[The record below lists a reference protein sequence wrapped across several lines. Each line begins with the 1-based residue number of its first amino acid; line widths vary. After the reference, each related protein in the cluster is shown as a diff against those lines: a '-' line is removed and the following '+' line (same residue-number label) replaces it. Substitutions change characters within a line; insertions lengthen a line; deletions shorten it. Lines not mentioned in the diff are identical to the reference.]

1 MGVLRWLMLASHVP
15 PGGTGGGIVRY
26 TVEFTRALRH
36 QPDVEVHV
44 VASRAA
50 RDWWVEQ
57 LGSSARVH
65 VGKGWQHDRG
75 SNRRHSDVSGAGQ
88 VPAGVAFDVVHSAQH
103 LLPPPM
109 GALRVLTVHDMLPLD
124 RPAETDHSEALRL
137 RGPYLESIRE
147 ADLIVCVSAA
157 SRSRMLAY
165 VPTARNRS
173 LVIPLAAAPAVTQAA
188 SEPVAGLPPGRF
200 VLAVGD
206 GTPRK
211 NLALL
216 TRCWPEVT
224 AHVPDAVLVFA
235 GPPGRGK
242 PAATADMTQL
252 ERAGSLKRLGLV
264 SDAHLRWC
272 YENAAVVAIPSLLE
286 GFGLPVAEALA
297 FGAPVLVSDDPAL
310 VEAGDGVVTVL
321 PSDRPQMWSRAL
333 VEALAVP
340 RRASGDHSVAPVR
353 TWDDVARET
362 VEAVARRG
370 HRGGLLHG

>member
-1 MGVLRWLMLASHVP
+1 MLAGHVP
-15 PGGTGGGIVRY
+15 AGGAGGGIVRY
-26 TVEFTRALRH
+26 TVEFTRALRR
-36 QPDVEVHV
+36 QPGVEVHV
-44 VASRAA
+44 VASRDA
-50 RDWWVEQ
+50 RDWWIEQ
-57 LGSSARVH
+57 LGSSTQVH
-65 VGKGWQHDRG
+65 VGKTWQHQRG
-75 SNRRHSDVSGAGQ
+75 SGERQRETPGVDH
-88 VPAGVAFDVVHSAQH
+88 VPGGVNYDVVHSAQH

-173 LVIPLAAAPAVTQAA
+173 LVIPLAAAPAVTQVVP
-188 SEPVAGLPPGRF
+188 EPVAGLPPGRF

-211 NLALL
+211 NLSLL
-216 TRCWPEVT
+216 TRCWPQV
-224 AHVPDAVLVFA
+224 AVQVPDAVLVFA
-235 GPPGRGK
+235 GPPGRGR
-242 PAATADMTQL
+242 PAATADMAHL
-252 ERAGSLKRLGLV
+252 EQAGSLKRLGLV

-272 YENAAVVAIPSLLE
+272 YENAAVVALPSLLE
-286 GFGLPVAEALA
+286 GFGLPVVEALA
-297 FGAPVLVSDDPAL
+297 FGAHVIVSDDPAL
-310 VEAGDGVVTVL
+310 VEAGDGQVTVL
-321 PSDRPQMWSRAL
+321 PSDRPDLWSA
-333 VEALAVP
+333 ALADALTSP
-340 RRASGDHSVAPVR
+340 PGVAAAPADSVR

-362 VEAVARRG
+362 VDAVSRRG